1 MPTPC
6 NSRAAAA
13 AALVSVPNRYMHS
26 PVEVVSLRDLDAT
39 VTLIAETI
47 LTLTG
52 RENFIPS

>member
-1 MPTPC
+1 MQL
-6 NSRAAAA
+6 SRGGCA

-26 PVEVVSLRDLDAT
+26 PVEIVSLRDLDAT

-47 LTLTG
+47 LALTG